1 MGDIKYTPQK
11 DALPLRPAPQAPARP
26 RVKTP
31 EARRDELEQA
41 KAIMQR
47 IAEGIKEEQSATM
60 LLYDAVEA
68 IGLLAEDP
76 EWAEDAKSQ
85 LSPGA
90 IQQIFA
96 IESTEE
102 DAAAILEQR
111 AKLEYKTIKQMNS
124 IIKQWNKLEQDASRI
139 LASIQTRQMIE
150 RTAAAAEDEPPLLAD

>member
-1 MGDIKYTPQK
+1 MGDIKYTHPK

-47 IAEGIKEEQSATM
+47 IAEGIKEEQPATM

-76 EWAEDAKSQ
+76 EWAEAAKSQ

-96 IESTEE
+96 IESTEK
-102 DAAAILEQR
+102 DAATILEQR
-111 AKLEYKTIKQMNS
+111 AKFEDKTIKQMNS
-124 IIKQWNKLEQDASRI
+124 IIKQCKKLNDDATRI
-139 LASIQTRQMIE
+139 LVSIQTRQMM
-150 RTAAAAEDEPPLLAD
+150 EDGPQLLED

>member
-1 MGDIKYTPQK
+1 MGDIKYTPSK

-47 IAEGIKEEQSATM
+47 IAEGIKQEQPATM

-76 EWAEDAKSQ
+76 EWAEAAKSQ

-96 IESTEE
+96 IESTEK

-111 AKLEYKTIKQMNS
+111 AKFEDKTIKQMNS
-124 IIKQWNKLEQDASRI
+124 IIKQCKKLNDDATRI
-139 LASIQTRQMIE
+139 LVSIQTRQMM
-150 RTAAAAEDEPPLLAD
+150 EDGPQLLED

>member
-1 MGDIKYTPQK
+1 MGDIKYTHPK

-47 IAEGIKEEQSATM
+47 IAEGIKEEQPATM

-76 EWAEDAKSQ
+76 EWAEAAKSQ

-96 IESTEE
+96 IESTEK

-111 AKLEYKTIKQMNS
+111 AKFEDKTIKQMNS
-124 IIKQWNKLEQDASRI
+124 IIKQCKKLSDDATRI
-139 LASIQTRQMIE
+139 LVSIQTRQMM
-150 RTAAAAEDEPPLLAD
+150 EDGPQLLED

>member
-1 MGDIKYTPQK
+1 MGDIKYTHPK

-47 IAEGIKEEQSATM
+47 IAEGIKEEQPATM

-76 EWAEDAKSQ
+76 EWAEAAKSQ

-96 IESTEE
+96 IESTEK

-111 AKLEYKTIKQMNS
+111 AKFEDKTIKQMNS
-124 IIKQWNKLEQDASRI
+124 IIKQCKKLNDDATRI
-139 LASIQTRQMIE
+139 LVSIQTRQMM
-150 RTAAAAEDEPPLLAD
+150 EDGPQLLED

>member
-26 RVKTP
+26 RVKTQ

-47 IAEGIKEEQSATM
+47 IAEGIKEEQPATM

-76 EWAEDAKSQ
+76 EWAEAAKSQ

-96 IESTEE
+96 IESTEK

-111 AKLEYKTIKQMNS
+111 AKFEDKTIKQMNS
-124 IIKQWNKLEQDASRI
+124 IIQPCKKLSDDAPRI
-139 LASIQTRQMIE
+139 LVSIQTRQMM
-150 RTAAAAEDEPPLLAD
+150 EDGPQLLED

>member
-47 IAEGIKEEQSATM
+47 IAEGIKEEQPATM

-76 EWAEDAKSQ
+76 EWAEAAKSQ

-96 IESTEE
+96 IESTEK

-111 AKLEYKTIKQMNS
+111 AKFEDKTIKQMNS
-124 IIKQWNKLEQDASRI
+124 IIKQCKKLNDDATRI
-139 LASIQTRQMIE
+139 LVSIQTRQMM
-150 RTAAAAEDEPPLLAD
+150 EDGPQLLED

>member
-1 MGDIKYTPQK
+1 MGDIKYTPSK

-47 IAEGIKEEQSATM
+47 IAEGIKEEQPATM

-76 EWAEDAKSQ
+76 EWAEAAKSQ

-96 IESTEE
+96 IESTEK

-111 AKLEYKTIKQMNS
+111 AKFEDKTIKQMNS
-124 IIKQWNKLEQDASRI
+124 IIKQCKKLNDDATRI
-139 LASIQTRQMIE
+139 LVSIQTRQMM
-150 RTAAAAEDEPPLLAD
+150 EDGPQLLED

>member
-1 MGDIKYTPQK
+1 MGDIKYTPPK

-47 IAEGIKEEQSATM
+47 IAEGIKEEQPATM

-76 EWAEDAKSQ
+76 EWAEAAKSQ

-96 IESTEE
+96 IESTEK

-111 AKLEYKTIKQMNS
+111 AKFEDKTIKQMNS
-124 IIKQWNKLEQDASRI
+124 IIKQCKKLNDDATRI
-139 LASIQTRQMIE
+139 LVSIQTRQMM
-150 RTAAAAEDEPPLLAD
+150 EDGPQLLED